1 MMPKLVATSK
11 ASYTAR
17 EWNGENES
25 GVYALD
31 DAVLVLPDE
40 ASKKVGKLG
49 LIDAPDDLVER
60 HSYAAETG
68 IVVDIG
74 PGAFVWA
81 KDRSKPFEGKRPALG
96 QRVYFERYAGQ
107 ETMGADGRS
116 YRLMDD
122 KCIRGAEII
131 KE

>member
-1 MMPKLVATSK
+1 MNPKLVTTSK

-31 DAVLVLPDE
+31 DAVLILPDE
-40 ASKKVGKLG
+40 ASGKLGKLG
-49 LIDAPDDLVER
+49 LIDAPDELNTR

-68 IVVDIG
+68 IVIHMG
-74 PGAFVWA
+74 EGAFVWA
-81 KDRSKPFEGKRPALG
+81 KDRSKPFEGKKPVLG